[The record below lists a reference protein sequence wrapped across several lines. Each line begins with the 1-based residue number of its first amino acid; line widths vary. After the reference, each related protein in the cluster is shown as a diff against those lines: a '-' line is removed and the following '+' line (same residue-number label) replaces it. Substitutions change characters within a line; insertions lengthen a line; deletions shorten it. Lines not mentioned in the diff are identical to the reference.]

1 MKIFQCTHLAI
12 VILNMAAIVRD
23 AYWTRSGD
31 GKKQR
36 SMALTSQGASEKK
49 PRVKKEIGMRNL
61 V

>member
-1 MKIFQCTHLAI
+1 
-12 VILNMAAIVRD
+12 MAAIVRD